1 MWSSITAH
9 FLVWIGVVVCVK
21 LAPGLI
27 CEGLAQPVSTLS
39 LVPLFGVCGQT
50 NISCRVVKGKV
61 VEEGKWPWQVSI
73 LFLGIYVCSGSIFHE
88 QWVLTAAHCLQR
100 SRNQSQYSV
109 RVGHQRSPEAGIQL
123 PISRIVIHESFSN
136 LASQDIALLKLQNP
150 ISWSPNIQPICLPD
164 ARHKL
169 PLGSICWVIGWGHVG
184 KQGTTASS
192 GTSTPAPYSLQEI
205 AIKIV
210 HNDVCNEKYRF
221 LLKRGQKFF
230 IGKDMLCGKSQR
242 GVASCQGSSGN
253 PLVCRVNRTW
263 IQMGLVSWGFSCAQ
277 SRFPSIYTSTSY
289 FNLWIKNQVSDVKFI
304 SRASPAFLS
313 PVFLTGYIL
322 LVSLGSLWLL

>member
-1 MWSSITAH
+1 MSSANSELDMRN
-9 FLVWIGVVVCVK
+9 FMKVGLGDVGERREGSAAWVLMLVSPCLKCSIIHNGDV
-21 LAPGLI
+21 LTRL
-27 CEGLAQPVSTLS
+27 CEPVSTLS

-242 GVASCQGSSGN
+242 GVASCQVQSVWIGAG
-253 PLVCRVNRTW
+253 RVFGGHVFPMTW
-263 IQMGLVSWGFSCAQ
+263 HWDSLFLWTSVS
-277 SRFPSIYTSTSY
+277 
-289 FNLWIKNQVSDVKFI
+289 NQ
-304 SRASPAFLS
+304 
-313 PVFLTGYIL
+313 
-322 LVSLGSLWLL
+322 